1 MVSSQWWSS
10 LFIDL
15 PQFAVFSV
23 SVAAATSAGIGPYSG
38 VVSDMTLEG
47 CKQI

>member
-1 MVSSQWWSS
+1 MVSSHWWSS

-15 PQFAVFSV
+15 PQFAAFTV
-23 SVAAATSAGIGPYSG
+23 SVAAGTNAGIGPYSG
-38 VVSDMTLEG
+38 VVSDQTLEG